1 MTPTTDTAEV
11 APVAAALEVA
21 AAEKMLRDMAYVL
34 KLTRRVKAEMTAE
47 LLTEQ
52 DVVTQAWERV
62 LLA

>member
-1 MTPTTDTAEV
+1 MTPITDTAEV

-21 AAEKMLRDMAYVL
+21 GAEAMLRDMAYVL

-52 DVVTQAWERV
+52 DVVARAWGRV